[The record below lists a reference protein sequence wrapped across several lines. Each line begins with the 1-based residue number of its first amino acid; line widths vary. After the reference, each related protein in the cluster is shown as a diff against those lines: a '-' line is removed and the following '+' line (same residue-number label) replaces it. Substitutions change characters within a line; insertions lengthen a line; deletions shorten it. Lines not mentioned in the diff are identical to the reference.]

1 MKEILMQSTVDWL
14 HPINPQLLDHIT
26 KGRGFE
32 KKQIIADIEENDIF
46 YFEIKDEP
54 PKIITK
60 TLGKNE

>member
-1 MKEILMQSTVDWL
+1 MKEILMQTTVDWL
-14 HPINPQLLDHIT
+14 YPINPQLLDMIT
-26 KGRGFE
+26 KGRAFE
-32 KKQIIADIEENDIF
+32 KKQIIADKEENDIL

>member
-14 HPINPQLLDHIT
+14 HPINPQLLDNIT

-32 KKQIIADIEENDIF
+32 KKQIIADIEENDIT
-46 YFEIKDEP
+46 YYVIENEV
-54 PKIITK
+54 KIITK

>member
-32 KKQIIADIEENDIF
+32 KKQIIMDKEENDIT
-46 YFEIKDEP
+46 YYLITGEP
-54 PKIITK
+54 QIITK
-60 TLGKNE
+60 TLGQ

>member
-32 KKQIIADIEENDIF
+32 KKQIIADKEENDIT
-46 YFEIKDEP
+46 YYVIENEV
-54 PKIITK
+54 KIITK

>member
-32 KKQIIADIEENDIF
+32 KKQIIADKEENDIT
-46 YFEIKDEP
+46 YYVIGNEV
-54 PKIITK
+54 KIIAK